1 MQTNSTIAAICTGHG
16 GAISVLRI
24 SGNDALEI
32 VSKSFKPL
40 KKGFSLAQDA
50 EANRIYNGFITD
62 GDSTEIDRVVVSVY
76 RAPHS
81 YTGEDIV
88 EISCHASSYI
98 QKEILN
104 LLIKNGAELAKP
116 GEFTRRAFQNH
127 KMDLSQAEAVADL
140 IASKSKA
147 EHDIAV
153 NQMRGGITQEIK
165 RLRDLLLKF
174 TSLMELELD
183 FSEED
188 VEFADRTEL
197 KSILKETETY
207 LSRLVKSFRLGNA
220 IKNGIPVAICGEPNA
235 GKSTLL
241 NALLNDERA
250 IVSDIP
256 GTTRDVLE
264 DYLNINGVTYRLID
278 TAGIRSTDDKIELIG
293 IDRAKNAISKA
304 EIVLIVLNPQNDI
317 SQQFSGIIPD
327 DFPREKIIAVVNK
340 SDVCGDADVSS
351 LPSAVTVVKISAK
364 HKTNLE
370 ELFAKI
376 SELGDVDYSQDEVI
390 LTNVRH
396 FTIFSDALA
405 SVQRAENAL
414 NSGLSGEFVSQDIRE
429 ALRSFAEITG
439 DEITTDEVLGN
450 IFKNFC
456 IGK

>member
-1 MQTNSTIAAICTGHG
+1 MQSNTTIAAICTGHG
-16 GAISVLRI
+16 GAIAVLRI
-24 SGNDALEI
+24 SGDDTLNI
-32 VSKSFKPL
+32 VSKIFSPL
-40 KKGFSLAQDA
+40 KKDFSLKDA
-50 EANRIYNGFITD
+50 EANRIYNGFIVD
-62 GDSTEIDRVVVSVY
+62 GDTEIDRVVLTIY

-81 YTGEDIV
+81 YTGEDVV

-98 QKEILN
+98 QKEILS
-104 LLIKNGAELAKP
+104 LLLKNGAQLAQR
-116 GEFTRRAFQNH
+116 GEFTRRAFQNK

-140 IASKSKA
+140 IASKTKA

-153 NQMRGGITQEIK
+153 NQMRGGIALEIK

-188 VEFADRTEL
+188 VEFADRSQL
-197 KSILKETETY
+197 RNILTETENY
-207 LSRLVKSFRLGNA
+207 LSRLVGSFKYGNA

-264 DYLNINGVTYRLID
+264 DFLTIDGTLYRLID
-278 TAGIRSTDDKIELIG
+278 TAGIRQTDDKIEKLG

-304 EIVLIVLNPQNDI
+304 EIVVVVLNPATDI
-317 SQQFSGIIPD
+317 LQQFSEIIPE
-327 DFPREKIIAVVNK
+327 DFPKSKIIAVVNK
-340 SDVCGDADVSS
+340 SDIYENCDVSV
-351 LPSAVTVVKISAK
+351 LPSGVKIVKISAK
-364 HKTNLE
+364 HKTNID
-370 ELFAKI
+370 ELFVKL
-376 SELGDVDYSQDEVI
+376 SDLGSVDYSQDEVI

-396 FTIFSDALA
+396 FTIFSEALDAIK
-405 SVQRAENAL
+405 RAETAL

-429 ALRSFAEITG
+429 ALRAFAEITG

>member
-1 MQTNSTIAAICTGHG
+1 MQSNNTISAICTGHG
-16 GAISVLRI
+16 GAIAVLRV
-24 SGNDALEI
+24 SGNDALKI
-32 VSKSFKPL
+32 VSKIFKPL
-40 KKGFSLAQDA
+40 KKGFLLENAG
-50 EANRIYNGFITD
+50 ANRVYNGFIVD
-62 GDSTEIDRVVVSVY
+62 GENEVDRVVLTVY

-81 YTGEDIV
+81 YTGEDVV
-88 EISCHASSYI
+88 EISCHASVYI
-98 QKEILN
+98 QKEILS
-104 LLIKNGAELAKP
+104 LLLKNGSLLAQR
-116 GEFTRRAFQNH
+116 GEFTRRAFQNK

-153 NQMRGGITQEIK
+153 NQMRGGITLEIK
-165 RLRDLLLKF
+165 RLRELLLKF

-188 VEFADRTEL
+188 VEFADRSQL
-197 KSILKETETY
+197 KAILKETENY
-207 LSRLVKSFRLGNA
+207 LTRLVKSFKYGNA

-264 DYLNINGVTYRLID
+264 DFLTVEGTLYRLID
-278 TAGIRSTDDKIELIG
+278 TAGIRQTDDKIEKLG
-293 IDRAKNAISKA
+293 IDRAKTAVSKA
-304 EIVLIVLNPQNDI
+304 EIVLIVLNPAGDI
-317 SQQFSGIIPD
+317 LKQFSEIIPE
-327 DFPREKIIAVVNK
+327 DFPREEIIAVVNK
-340 SDVCGDADVSS
+340 SDVYKNADISVLPPEVS
-351 LPSAVTVVKISAK
+351 VVKISAK

-370 ELFAKI
+370 ELFSKI
-376 SELGDVDYSQDEVI
+376 SALSVSDFSQDEVI

-396 FTIFSDALA
+396 FTIFTEALLA
-405 SVQRAENAL
+405 IERAENAL

-429 ALRSFAEITG
+429 ALRAFAEITG

>member
-1 MQTNSTIAAICTGHG
+1 MLSNTTITAICTGHG
-16 GAISVLRI
+16 GAIAVLRV
-24 SGNDALEI
+24 SGNDTLKI
-32 VSKSFKPL
+32 VSSIFKPL
-40 KKGFSLAQDA
+40 KKGFSLASDA
-50 EANRIYNGFITD
+50 EGNRIYNGYITD
-62 GDSTEIDRVVVSVY
+62 NDGNEIDRVVVSVY
-76 RAPHS
+76 LAPHS
-81 YTGEDIV
+81 YTGEDVV

-116 GEFTRRAFQNH
+116 GEFTRRAFQNK

-153 NQMRGGITQEIK
+153 NQMRGGITLEIK

-188 VEFADRTEL
+188 VEFADRTQL
-197 KSILKETETY
+197 KGILNETETY
-207 LSRLVKSFRLGNA
+207 LSRLVNSFRLGNA

-278 TAGIRSTDDKIELIG
+278 TAGIRATDDQIEKLG
-293 IDRAKNAISKA
+293 IDRAKNAIQKA
-304 EIVLIVLNPQNDI
+304 DIVLIVLNAAGDI
-317 SQQFSGIIPD
+317 LAQFHEIIPN
-327 DFPREKIIAVVNK
+327 DFPKSKVIAVVNK
-340 SDVCGDADVSS
+340 SDICGDIDVSV
-351 LPSAVTVVKISAK
+351 LPQDVHVVKISAK
-364 HKTNLE
+364 HRTYLDA
-370 ELFAKI
+370 LFAKI
-376 SELGDVDYSQDEVI
+376 SQLGVADYNQDEVI

-396 FTIFSDALA
+396 YTIFAEAL
-405 SVQRAENAL
+405 SSIQRAETAL
-414 NSGLSGEFVSQDIRE
+414 NSGLSGEFVSQDIRD

>member
-1 MQTNSTIAAICTGHG
+1 MQSNNTISAICTGHG
-16 GAISVLRI
+16 GAIAVLRV
-24 SGNDALEI
+24 SGNDALKI
-32 VSKSFKPL
+32 VSKIFKPL
-40 KKGFSLAQDA
+40 KKGFLLENAG
-50 EANRIYNGFITD
+50 ANRVYNGFIVD
-62 GDSTEIDRVVVSVY
+62 GENEVDRVVLTVY

-81 YTGEDIV
+81 YTGEDVV
-88 EISCHASSYI
+88 EISCHASVYI
-98 QKEILN
+98 QKEILS
-104 LLIKNGAELAKP
+104 LLLQNGSLLAQR
-116 GEFTRRAFQNH
+116 GEFTRRAFQNK

-153 NQMRGGITQEIK
+153 NQMRGGITLEIK
-165 RLRDLLLKF
+165 RLRELLLKF

-188 VEFADRTEL
+188 VEFADRSQL
-197 KSILKETETY
+197 KAILKETENY
-207 LSRLVKSFRLGNA
+207 LTRLVKSFKYGNA

-264 DYLNINGVTYRLID
+264 DFLTVDGTLYRLID
-278 TAGIRSTDDKIELIG
+278 TAGIRQTDDKIEKLG
-293 IDRAKNAISKA
+293 IDRAKTAVSKA
-304 EIVLIVLNPQNDI
+304 EIVLIVLNPAGDI
-317 SQQFSGIIPD
+317 LKQFSEIIPE
-327 DFPREKIIAVVNK
+327 DFPKEKIIAVVNK
-340 SDVCGDADVSS
+340 SDVYKNADISVLPPEVS
-351 LPSAVTVVKISAK
+351 VVKISAK

-370 ELFAKI
+370 ELFSKI
-376 SELGDVDYSQDEVI
+376 SALSVSDFSQDEVI

-396 FTIFSDALA
+396 FTIFTEALLA
-405 SVQRAENAL
+405 IERAENAL

-429 ALRSFAEITG
+429 ALRAFAEITG

>member
-1 MQTNSTIAAICTGHG
+1 MNTSTTIAAICTGHG
-16 GAISVLRI
+16 GAISVLRV
-24 SGNDALEI
+24 SGKDALTV
-32 VSKSFKPL
+32 VSKVFLPL
-40 KKGFSLAQDA
+40 KKSFSLAKDA
-50 EANRIYNGFITD
+50 EPNRIYNGFIVD
-62 GDSTEIDRVVVSVY
+62 QNGAEIDRVVFSVY
-76 RAPHS
+76 LAPHS
-81 YTGEDIV
+81 YTGENVV

-98 QKEILN
+98 QKEILSQ
-104 LLIKNGAELAKP
+104 LISHGAELAKP
-116 GEFTRRAFQNH
+116 GEFTRRAFQNK

-153 NQMRGGITQEIK
+153 NQMRGGITLEIK

-188 VEFADRTEL
+188 VEFADRSQL
-197 KSILKETETY
+197 KNILTETENY
-207 LSRLVKSFRLGNA
+207 LNRLVSSFKYGNA
-220 IKNGIPVAICGEPNA
+220 IKNGVPIAICGEPNA

-241 NALLNDERA
+241 NAMLNDERA

-264 DYLNINGVTYRLID
+264 DFLNINGVTYRLID
-278 TAGIRSTDDKIELIG
+278 TAGIRQTDDKIEKLG

-304 EIVLIVLNPQNDI
+304 EIVLIVLNPANDI
-317 SQQFSGIIPD
+317 SCQFAEIIPD
-327 DFPREKIIAVVNK
+327 GFPNEKIIAVVNK
-340 SDVCGDADVSS
+340 SDIYADVDISS
-351 LPSAVTVVKISAK
+351 LPQGVTVVKISAK
-364 HKTNLE
+364 HKTNLD

-376 SELGDVDYSQDEVI
+376 SDLSAFDFNQDEVI

-396 FTIFSDALA
+396 YTIFSEALSA
-405 SVQRAENAL
+405 IQRAQNAL
-414 NSGLSGEFVSQDIRE
+414 ESGLSGEFVSQDIRD
-429 ALRSFAEITG
+429 ALRAFADITG

>member
-1 MQTNSTIAAICTGHG
+1 MNNTTITAICTGHG

-24 SGNDALEI
+24 SGVDTLYILDKIFRPLRKDFSI
-32 VSKSFKPL
+32 VN
-40 KKGFSLAQDA
+40 A
-50 EANRIYNGFITD
+50 EANRLYNGFIVDND
-62 GDSTEIDRVVVSVY
+62 GNEIDRVVVTVY
-76 RAPHS
+76 LAPHS
-81 YTGEDIV
+81 YTGENV
-88 EISCHASSYI
+88 AEISCHASSYI
-98 QKEILN
+98 QKEILS
-104 LLIKNGAELAKP
+104 LLLKNGAQLAQP
-116 GEFTRRAFQNH
+116 GEFTRRAFQNK

-147 EHDIAV
+147 EHLLAV
-153 NQMRGGITQEIK
+153 NQMRGGITLEIK

-188 VEFADRTEL
+188 VEFADRTQL
-197 KSILKETETY
+197 KNILIETENY
-207 LSRLVKSFRLGNA
+207 LSRLVSSFKYGNA

-264 DYLNINGVTYRLID
+264 DYLNIDGVTYRLID
-278 TAGIRSTDDKIELIG
+278 TAGIRQTDDRIEKLG

-304 EIVLIVLNPQNDI
+304 EIVLIVLNPAGNIQ
-317 SQQFSGIIPD
+317 QQFDEIIPE
-327 DFPREKIIAVVNK
+327 DFPLEKIVAVINK
-340 SDVCGDADVSS
+340 SDIYADADISS
-351 LPSAVTVVKISAK
+351 LPQGVSVVKISAK
-364 HKTNLE
+364 HKTNLDG
-370 ELFAKI
+370 LFAKI
-376 SELGDVDYSQDEVI
+376 SQLSAFDFNQDEVI

-396 FTIFSDALA
+396 FTIFSEALDA
-405 SVQRAENAL
+405 VKRAETAL
-414 NSGLSGEFVSQDIRE
+414 ESGLSGEFVSQDIRD
-429 ALRSFAEITG
+429 ALRAFAEITG

>member
-1 MQTNSTIAAICTGHG
+1 MQSNTTIAAICTGVG
-16 GAISVLRI
+16 GAIAVLRI
-24 SGNDALEI
+24 SGENTLNI
-32 VSKSFKPL
+32 VSKVFKPL
-40 KKGFSLAQDA
+40 KKDFSLKDAQ
-50 EANRIYNGFITD
+50 ANRIYNGFIID
-62 GDSTEIDRVVVSVY
+62 GETEIDRVVLTIY

-81 YTGEDIV
+81 YTGEDVV

-98 QKEILN
+98 QKEILSV
-104 LLIKNGAELAKP
+104 LLKNGAELAQR
-116 GEFTRRAFQNH
+116 GEFTRRAFQNK

-153 NQMRGGITQEIK
+153 NQMRGGITSEIK

-188 VEFADRTEL
+188 VEFADRSQL
-197 KSILKETETY
+197 RNILTETQNY
-207 LSRLVKSFRLGNA
+207 LNRLVGSFKYGNA
-220 IKNGIPVAICGEPNA
+220 IKNGIPIAICGEPNA

-264 DYLNINGVTYRLID
+264 DFLNLNGVTYRLID
-278 TAGIRSTDDKIELIG
+278 TAGIRQTDDKIEKLG

-304 EIVLIVLNPQNDI
+304 EIVLIVLNPAGDI
-317 SQQFSGIIPD
+317 YKQFTEIIPE
-327 DFPREKIIAVVNK
+327 DFPREKIIAVINK
-340 SDVCGDADVSS
+340 SDIYKNADVSA
-351 LPSAVTVVKISAK
+351 LPSEISIVKISAK
-364 HKTNLE
+364 QKTNLD
-370 ELFAKI
+370 ELFSKI
-376 SELGDVDYSQDEVI
+376 SALSFSDFSQDEVI

-396 FTIFSDALA
+396 FTIFSEALE
-405 SVQRAENAL
+405 SVKRAETAL

-429 ALRSFAEITG
+429 ALRAFAEITG

>member
-1 MQTNSTIAAICTGHG
+1 MQSNTTIAAICTGHG
-16 GAISVLRI
+16 GAIAVLRI
-24 SGNDALEI
+24 SGENTLNI
-32 VSKSFKPL
+32 VSKVFKPL
-40 KKGFSLAQDA
+40 KKDFSLKDAQ
-50 EANRIYNGFITD
+50 ANCIYNGFIVD
-62 GDSTEIDRVVVSVY
+62 GETEIDRVVLTLY

-81 YTGEDIV
+81 YTGEDVV

-98 QKEILN
+98 QREILS
-104 LLIKNGAELAKP
+104 LLIKNGAQLAQR
-116 GEFTRRAFQNH
+116 GEFTRRAFQNK

-153 NQMRGGITQEIK
+153 NQMRGGITLEIK

-188 VEFADRTEL
+188 VEFADRSQL
-197 KSILKETETY
+197 RKILTETENY
-207 LSRLVKSFRLGNA
+207 LNRLVGSFKYGNA

-264 DYLNINGVTYRLID
+264 DFLTIDGTLYRLID
-278 TAGIRSTDDKIELIG
+278 TAGIRQTDDKIEKLG

-304 EIVLIVLNPQNDI
+304 EIVVVVLNPATDI
-317 SQQFSGIIPD
+317 LQQFSQIIPE
-327 DFPREKIIAVVNK
+327 DFPKSKIIAVVNK
-340 SDVCGDADVSS
+340 SDIYENADTSV
-351 LPSAVTVVKISAK
+351 LPSGVSIIKISAK

-370 ELFAKI
+370 ELFSKI
-376 SELGDVDYSQDEVI
+376 SALGSVDYSQDEVV

-396 FTIFSDALA
+396 FTIFSEALE
-405 SVQRAENAL
+405 SVKRAETAL

-429 ALRSFAEITG
+429 ALRAFAEITG

>member
-1 MQTNSTIAAICTGHG
+1 MQSNNTISAICTGHG
-16 GAISVLRI
+16 GAIAVLRV
-24 SGNDALEI
+24 SGNDALKI
-32 VSKSFKPL
+32 VSNVFKPL
-40 KKGFSLAQDA
+40 KKGFLLENAG
-50 EANRIYNGFITD
+50 ANRVYNGFIVD
-62 GDSTEIDRVVVSVY
+62 GENEVDRVVLTVY

-81 YTGEDIV
+81 YTGEDVV
-88 EISCHASSYI
+88 EISCHASVYI
-98 QKEILN
+98 QKEILS
-104 LLIKNGAELAKP
+104 LLLNNGSLLAQR
-116 GEFTRRAFQNH
+116 GEFTRRAFQNK

-153 NQMRGGITQEIK
+153 NQMRGGITLEIK
-165 RLRDLLLKF
+165 RLRELLLKF

-188 VEFADRTEL
+188 VEFADRSQL
-197 KSILKETETY
+197 KAILKETENY
-207 LSRLVKSFRLGNA
+207 LTRLVKSFKYGNA

-264 DYLNINGVTYRLID
+264 DFLTVEGTLYRLID
-278 TAGIRSTDDKIELIG
+278 TAGIRQTDDKIEKLG
-293 IDRAKNAISKA
+293 IDRAKTAVSKA
-304 EIVLIVLNPQNDI
+304 EIVLIVLNPAGDI
-317 SQQFSGIIPD
+317 LKQFSEIIPE

-340 SDVCGDADVSS
+340 SDVYKNADISVLPPEVS
-351 LPSAVTVVKISAK
+351 VVKISAK

-370 ELFAKI
+370 ELFSKI
-376 SELGDVDYSQDEVI
+376 SALSVSDFSQDEVI

-396 FTIFSDALA
+396 FTIFTEALLA
-405 SVQRAENAL
+405 IERAENAL

-429 ALRSFAEITG
+429 ALRAFAEITG

>member
-1 MQTNSTIAAICTGHG
+1 MNNTTIAAICTGHG
-16 GAISVLRI
+16 GAISVLRV
-24 SGNDALEI
+24 SGVDTLYI
-32 VSKSFKPL
+32 IDKIFRPL
-40 KKGFSLAQDA
+40 RNGFSIVDA
-50 EANRIYNGFITD
+50 EANRLYNGFIVDND
-62 GDSTEIDRVVVSVY
+62 GSEVDRVVVTVY

-81 YTGEDIV
+81 YTGEDVV
-88 EISCHASSYI
+88 EISCHASIYI
-98 QKEILN
+98 QKEILS
-104 LLIKNGAELAKP
+104 LLLKNGAQLAQP
-116 GEFTRRAFQNH
+116 GEFTRRAFQNK

-147 EHDIAV
+147 EHLIAV
-153 NQMRGGITQEIK
+153 NQMRGGITLEIK

-188 VEFADRTEL
+188 VEFADRTQL
-197 KSILKETETY
+197 NDILTETENY
-207 LSRLVKSFRLGNA
+207 LSRLVSSFKYGNA

-264 DYLNINGVTYRLID
+264 DYLNINGVTCRLID
-278 TAGIRSTDDKIELIG
+278 TAGIRQTDDRIEKLG

-304 EIVLIVLNPQNDI
+304 EIVLIVLNPASDI
-317 SQQFSGIIPD
+317 QKQFDEIVPE

-340 SDVCGDADVSS
+340 SDVYADADISS
-351 LPSAVTVVKISAK
+351 LPDAVSVVKISAK
-364 HKTNLE
+364 HKTNLN
-370 ELFAKI
+370 ELFEKI
-376 SELGDVDYSQDEVI
+376 SALSAFDFNQDEVI

-396 FTIFSDALA
+396 FTIFSEALDA
-405 SVQRAENAL
+405 VERAETAL
-414 NSGLSGEFVSQDIRE
+414 KSGLSGEFVSQDIRD
-429 ALRSFAEITG
+429 ALRAFAEITG

>member
-1 MQTNSTIAAICTGHG
+1 MQSNTTIAAICTGHG
-16 GAISVLRI
+16 GAIAVLRI
-24 SGNDALEI
+24 SGENTLNI
-32 VSKSFKPL
+32 VSKVFKPL
-40 KKGFSLAQDA
+40 KKDFSLKDAQ
-50 EANRIYNGFITD
+50 ANRIYNGFIVD
-62 GDSTEIDRVVVSVY
+62 GETEIDRVVLTIY

-81 YTGEDIV
+81 YTGEDVV

-98 QKEILN
+98 QKEILSV
-104 LLIKNGAELAKP
+104 LIKNGAQLAQR
-116 GEFTRRAFQNH
+116 GEFTRRAFQNK

-153 NQMRGGITQEIK
+153 NQMRGGITLEIK

-188 VEFADRTEL
+188 VEFADRSQL
-197 KSILKETETY
+197 RKILTETENY
-207 LSRLVKSFRLGNA
+207 LNRLVGSFKYGNA

-264 DYLNINGVTYRLID
+264 DFLTIDGTLYRLID
-278 TAGIRSTDDKIELIG
+278 TAGIRQTDDKIEKLG

-304 EIVLIVLNPQNDI
+304 EIVVVVLNPTTDI
-317 SQQFSGIIPD
+317 LQQFSQIIPE
-327 DFPREKIIAVVNK
+327 DFPKSKIIAVVNK
-340 SDVCGDADVSS
+340 SDIYENADTSV
-351 LPSAVTVVKISAK
+351 LPSGVSIIKISAK

-370 ELFAKI
+370 ELFSKI
-376 SELGDVDYSQDEVI
+376 SALGSVDYSQDEVV

-396 FTIFSDALA
+396 FTIFSEALE
-405 SVQRAENAL
+405 SVKRAETAL
-414 NSGLSGEFVSQDIRE
+414 SSGLSGEFVSQDIRE
-429 ALRSFAEITG
+429 ALRAFAEITG

>member
-1 MQTNSTIAAICTGHG
+1 MLSNTTITAICTGHG
-16 GAISVLRI
+16 GAIAVLRV
-24 SGNDALEI
+24 SGNDTLKI
-32 VSKSFKPL
+32 VSSIFKPL
-40 KKGFSLAQDA
+40 KKGFSLASDA
-50 EANRIYNGFITD
+50 EGNRIYNGYITD
-62 GDSTEIDRVVVSVY
+62 NDGNEIDRVVVSVY
-76 RAPHS
+76 LAPHS
-81 YTGEDIV
+81 YTGEDVV

-104 LLIKNGAELAKP
+104 LLIKSGAQLAKP
-116 GEFTRRAFQNH
+116 GEFTRRAFQNK

-153 NQMRGGITQEIK
+153 NQMRGGITLEIK

-188 VEFADRTEL
+188 VEFADRTQL
-197 KSILKETETY
+197 KGILNETETY
-207 LSRLVKSFRLGNA
+207 LSRLVNSFRLGNA

-278 TAGIRSTDDKIELIG
+278 TAGIRSTDDKIEKLG
-293 IDRAKNAISKA
+293 IDRAKNAIQKA
-304 EIVLIVLNPQNDI
+304 DIVLIVLNAAGDI
-317 SQQFSGIIPD
+317 LAQFHEIIPN
-327 DFPREKIIAVVNK
+327 DFPKSKVIAVVNK
-340 SDVCGDADVSS
+340 SDICGDVDVSV
-351 LPSAVTVVKISAK
+351 LPQDVHVVKISAK
-364 HKTNLE
+364 HRTNLDA
-370 ELFAKI
+370 LFAKI
-376 SELGDVDYSQDEVI
+376 SQLGAADYNQDEVI

-396 FTIFSDALA
+396 YTIFAEAL
-405 SVQRAENAL
+405 SSIQRAETAL
-414 NSGLSGEFVSQDIRE
+414 NSGLSGEFVSQDIRD
-429 ALRSFAEITG
+429 ALRLFAEITG

>member
-24 SGNDALEI
+24 SGSDALEI

-81 YTGEDIV
+81 YTGEDVV

-278 TAGIRSTDDKIELIG
+278 TAGIRSTDDKIELLG

-439 DEITTDEVLGN
+439 DEITTDEVLGE

>member
-1 MQTNSTIAAICTGHG
+1 MLNNTTIAAVCTGRG
-16 GAISVLRI
+16 GAIAVLRV
-24 SGNDALEI
+24 SGNHTLFIIDKI
-32 VSKSFKPL
+32 FRPL
-40 KKGFSLAQDA
+40 KKDFSIINA
-50 EANRIYNGFITD
+50 EPNHIYNGFII
-62 GDSTEIDRVVVSVY
+62 GEGGEEVDRVVVTVY
-76 RAPHS
+76 LAPHS
-81 YTGEDIV
+81 YTGENV
-88 EISCHASSYI
+88 AEISCHASSYI
-98 QKEILN
+98 QKEILS
-104 LLIKNGAELAKP
+104 LLLKNGAQLAQP
-116 GEFTRRAFQNH
+116 GEFTRRAFQNK

-147 EHDIAV
+147 EHLLAV
-153 NQMRGGITQEIK
+153 NQMRGGITLEIK

-188 VEFADRTEL
+188 VEFADRTQL
-197 KSILKETETY
+197 KNILIETENY
-207 LSRLVKSFRLGNA
+207 LSRRVSSFKYGNA

-264 DYLNINGVTYRLID
+264 DYLNIDGVTYRLID
-278 TAGIRSTDDKIELIG
+278 TAGIRQTDDRIEKLG

-304 EIVLIVLNPQNDI
+304 EIVLIVLNPAGNIQ
-317 SQQFSGIIPD
+317 QQFDEIIPE
-327 DFPREKIIAVVNK
+327 DFPREKIIAVINK
-340 SDVCGDADVSS
+340 SDIYADTDISS
-351 LPSAVTVVKISAK
+351 LPQGVSVVKISAK
-364 HKTNLE
+364 HKTNLDG
-370 ELFAKI
+370 LFAKI
-376 SELGDVDYSQDEVI
+376 SQLSAFDFNQDEVI

-396 FTIFSDALA
+396 FTIFSEALDA
-405 SVQRAENAL
+405 VKRAETAL
-414 NSGLSGEFVSQDIRE
+414 ESGLSGEFVSQDIRD
-429 ALRSFAEITG
+429 ALRAFAEITG

>member
-1 MQTNSTIAAICTGHG
+1 MNNTTITAICTGHG

-24 SGNDALEI
+24 SGGDTLYILDKIFRPLRKDFSI
-32 VSKSFKPL
+32 VN
-40 KKGFSLAQDA
+40 A
-50 EANRIYNGFITD
+50 EANRLYNGFIVDND
-62 GDSTEIDRVVVSVY
+62 GNEIDRVVVTVY
-76 RAPHS
+76 LSPHS
-81 YTGEDIV
+81 YTGENV
-88 EISCHASSYI
+88 AEISCHASSYI
-98 QKEILN
+98 QKEILS
-104 LLIKNGAELAKP
+104 LLLKNGAQLAQP
-116 GEFTRRAFQNH
+116 GEFTRRAFQNK

-147 EHDIAV
+147 EHLLAV
-153 NQMRGGITQEIK
+153 NQMRGGITMEIK

-188 VEFADRTEL
+188 VEFADRTQL
-197 KSILKETETY
+197 KNILTETENY
-207 LSRLVKSFRLGNA
+207 LSRLVSSFKYGNA

-264 DYLNINGVTYRLID
+264 DYLNIDGVTYRLID
-278 TAGIRSTDDKIELIG
+278 TAGIRQTDDRIEKLG

-304 EIVLIVLNPQNDI
+304 EIVLIVLNPAGNIQ
-317 SQQFSGIIPD
+317 QQFDEIIPE
-327 DFPREKIIAVVNK
+327 DFPREKIIAVINK
-340 SDVCGDADVSS
+340 SDIYADTDISS
-351 LPSAVTVVKISAK
+351 LPQGVSVVKISAK
-364 HKTNLE
+364 HKTNLDG
-370 ELFAKI
+370 LFAKI
-376 SELGDVDYSQDEVI
+376 SQLSAFDFNQDEVI

-396 FTIFSDALA
+396 FTIFSEALDA
-405 SVQRAENAL
+405 VKRAETAL
-414 NSGLSGEFVSQDIRE
+414 ESGLSGEFVSQDIRD
-429 ALRSFAEITG
+429 ALRAFAEITG

>member
-1 MQTNSTIAAICTGHG
+1 MLKNTTISAICTGRG
-16 GAISVLRI
+16 GAIAVLRV
-24 SGNDALEI
+24 SGNDTLYI
-32 VSKSFKPL
+32 LDKIFRPL
-40 KKGFSLAQDA
+40 RKGFSIVDA
-50 EANRIYNGFITD
+50 EPNRIYNGFII
-62 GDSTEIDRVVVSVY
+62 GDNGNEVDRVVVSVY

-81 YTGEDIV
+81 YTGENV
-88 EISCHASSYI
+88 AEISCHASTYI
-98 QKEILN
+98 QSEILR
-104 LLIKNGAELAKP
+104 LLVKNGAELAKP

-153 NQMRGGITQEIK
+153 IQMRGGITLEIK

-188 VEFADRTEL
+188 VEFADRTQL
-197 KSILKETETY
+197 KDILTETKSY
-207 LSRLVKSFRLGNA
+207 LNRLVGSFKLGNA

-278 TAGIRSTDDKIELIG
+278 TAGIRQTNDTIEKLG
-293 IDRAKNAISKA
+293 IDRAKAAISKA
-304 EIVLIVLNPQNDI
+304 EIVLIVLNPADDI
-317 SQQFSGIIPD
+317 HRQFADIIPD
-327 DFPREKIIAVVNK
+327 GFPCEKVIAVVNK
-340 SDVCGDADVSS
+340 SDVYPDADVTS
-351 LPSAVTVVKISAK
+351 LPDGVGVVKISAK
-364 HKTNLE
+364 HKTNLD
-370 ELFAKI
+370 ELFTKI
-376 SELGDVDYSQDEVI
+376 SNLGVADFNEDEVI
-390 LTNVRH
+390 LTNERH
-396 FTIFSDALA
+396 YTIFSEALA
-405 SVQRAENAL
+405 AIERAETAL
-414 NSGLSGEFVSQDIRE
+414 ISGLSGEFVSQDIRD
-429 ALRSFAEITG
+429 ALRAFADITG

>member
-1 MQTNSTIAAICTGHG
+1 MQSNSTISAICTGHG
-16 GAISVLRI
+16 GAIAVLRV
-24 SGNDALEI
+24 SGNDSLKI
-32 VSKSFKPL
+32 VSKIFKPL
-40 KKGFSLAQDA
+40 KEGFSIDTDA
-50 EANRIYNGFITD
+50 KANHIYNGFIVD
-62 GDSTEIDRVVVSVY
+62 GENEVDRVVLSVY

-81 YTGEDIV
+81 YTGEDVV
-88 EISCHASSYI
+88 EISCHASIYV
-98 QKEILN
+98 QKEILS
-104 LLIKNGAELAKP
+104 LLLKNGSLLAQR
-116 GEFTRRAFQNH
+116 GEFTRRAFQNK

-153 NQMRGGITQEIK
+153 NQMRGGITLEIK

-188 VEFADRTEL
+188 VEFADRSQL
-197 KSILKETETY
+197 KNILKETENY
-207 LSRLVKSFRLGNA
+207 LTRLVKSFKYGNA
-220 IKNGIPVAICGEPNA
+220 IKNGVPVAICGEPNA

-264 DYLNINGVTYRLID
+264 DFLTIDGTLYRLID
-278 TAGIRSTDDKIELIG
+278 TAGIRQTDDKIEKLG
-293 IDRAKNAISKA
+293 IDRAKTAVSRA
-304 EIVLIVLNPQNDI
+304 EIVLIVLNPAGDI
-317 SQQFSGIIPD
+317 SKQFTEIIPE

-340 SDVCGDADVSS
+340 SDVYKNADVSA
-351 LPSAVTVVKISAK
+351 LPSEISIVKISAK
-364 HKTNLE
+364 QKTNLD
-370 ELFAKI
+370 ELFSKI
-376 SELGDVDYSQDEVI
+376 SALSFSDFSQDEVI

-396 FTIFSDALA
+396 FTIFTEALLA
-405 SVQRAENAL
+405 IKRAETAL
-414 NSGLSGEFVSQDIRE
+414 NSALSGEFVSQDIRE
-429 ALRSFAEITG
+429 ALRAFAEITG

>member
-1 MQTNSTIAAICTGHG
+1 MLSNTTITAICTGHG
-16 GAISVLRI
+16 GAIAVLRV
-24 SGNDALEI
+24 SGNDTLKI
-32 VSKSFKPL
+32 VSSIFKPL
-40 KKGFSLAQDA
+40 KKGFSLASDA
-50 EANRIYNGFITD
+50 EGNRIYNGYITD
-62 GDSTEIDRVVVSVY
+62 NDGNEIDRVVVSVY
-76 RAPHS
+76 LAPHS
-81 YTGEDIV
+81 YTGEDVV

-104 LLIKNGAELAKP
+104 LLIKNGAQLAKP
-116 GEFTRRAFQNH
+116 GEFTRRAFQNK

-153 NQMRGGITQEIK
+153 NQMRGGITLEIK

-188 VEFADRTEL
+188 VEFADRTQL
-197 KSILKETETY
+197 KGILNETETY
-207 LSRLVKSFRLGNA
+207 LSRLVNSFRLGNA

-278 TAGIRSTDDKIELIG
+278 TAGIRSTDDQIEKLG
-293 IDRAKNAISKA
+293 IDRAKNAIQKA
-304 EIVLIVLNPQNDI
+304 DIVLIVLNAAGDI
-317 SQQFSGIIPD
+317 LAQFHEIIPY
-327 DFPREKIIAVVNK
+327 DFPKSKVIAVVNK
-340 SDVCGDADVSS
+340 SDICGDVDVSV
-351 LPSAVTVVKISAK
+351 LPQDVHVVKISAK
-364 HKTNLE
+364 HRTNLDA
-370 ELFAKI
+370 LFAKI
-376 SELGDVDYSQDEVI
+376 SQLGAADYNQDEVI

-396 FTIFSDALA
+396 YTIFAEALT
-405 SVQRAENAL
+405 SIQRAESAL
-414 NSGLSGEFVSQDIRE
+414 NSGLSGEFVSQDIRD

>member
-1 MQTNSTIAAICTGHG
+1 MQSNTTIAAICTGVG
-16 GAISVLRI
+16 GAIAVLRI
-24 SGNDALEI
+24 SGENTLNI
-32 VSKSFKPL
+32 VSKVFKPL
-40 KKGFSLAQDA
+40 KKDFSLKDAQ
-50 EANRIYNGFITD
+50 ANRIYNGFIID
-62 GDSTEIDRVVVSVY
+62 GETEIDRVVLTIY

-81 YTGEDIV
+81 YTGEDVV

-98 QKEILN
+98 QKEILSV
-104 LLIKNGAELAKP
+104 LLKNGAELAQR
-116 GEFTRRAFQNH
+116 GEFTRRAFQNK

-153 NQMRGGITQEIK
+153 NQMRGGITSEIK

-188 VEFADRTEL
+188 VEFADRSQL
-197 KSILKETETY
+197 RNILTETENY
-207 LSRLVKSFRLGNA
+207 LNRLVGSFKYGNA
-220 IKNGIPVAICGEPNA
+220 IKNGIPIAICGEPNA

-264 DYLNINGVTYRLID
+264 DFLNLNGVTYRLID
-278 TAGIRSTDDKIELIG
+278 TAGIRQTDDKIEKLG

-304 EIVLIVLNPQNDI
+304 EIVLIVLNPAGDI
-317 SQQFSGIIPD
+317 YKQFTEIIPE
-327 DFPREKIIAVVNK
+327 DFPREKIIAVINK
-340 SDVCGDADVSS
+340 SDIYKNTDVSA
-351 LPSAVTVVKISAK
+351 LPSEISIVKISAK
-364 HKTNLE
+364 QKTNLD
-370 ELFAKI
+370 ELFSKI
-376 SELGDVDYSQDEVI
+376 SALSFSDFSQDEVI

-396 FTIFSDALA
+396 FTIFSEALE
-405 SVQRAENAL
+405 SVKRAETAL

-429 ALRSFAEITG
+429 ALRAFAEITG

>member
-1 MQTNSTIAAICTGHG
+1 MQSNNTISAICTGHG
-16 GAISVLRI
+16 GAIAVLRV
-24 SGNDALEI
+24 SGNGALKI
-32 VSKSFKPL
+32 VSKIFKPL
-40 KKGFSLAQDA
+40 KKGFLLENAG
-50 EANRIYNGFITD
+50 ANRVYNGFIVD
-62 GDSTEIDRVVVSVY
+62 GENEVDRVVLTVY

-81 YTGEDIV
+81 YTGEDVV
-88 EISCHASSYI
+88 EISCHASVYI
-98 QKEILN
+98 QKEILS
-104 LLIKNGAELAKP
+104 LLLKNGSLLAQR
-116 GEFTRRAFQNH
+116 GEFTRRAFQNK

-153 NQMRGGITQEIK
+153 NQMRGGITLEIK
-165 RLRDLLLKF
+165 RLRELLLKF

-188 VEFADRTEL
+188 VEFADRSQL
-197 KSILKETETY
+197 KAILKETENY
-207 LSRLVKSFRLGNA
+207 LTRLVKSFKYGNA

-264 DYLNINGVTYRLID
+264 DFLTVEGTLYRLID
-278 TAGIRSTDDKIELIG
+278 TAGIRQTDDKIEKLG
-293 IDRAKNAISKA
+293 IDRAKTAVSKA
-304 EIVLIVLNPQNDI
+304 EIVLIVLNPAGDI
-317 SQQFSGIIPD
+317 LKQFSEIIPE

-340 SDVCGDADVSS
+340 SDVYKNADISVLPPEVS
-351 LPSAVTVVKISAK
+351 VVKISAK

-370 ELFAKI
+370 ELFSKI
-376 SELGDVDYSQDEVI
+376 SALSVSDFSQDEVI

-396 FTIFSDALA
+396 FTIFTEALLA
-405 SVQRAENAL
+405 IERAENAL

-429 ALRSFAEITG
+429 ALRAFAEITG

>member
-1 MQTNSTIAAICTGHG
+1 MLSNTTITAICTGHG
-16 GAISVLRI
+16 GAIAVLRV
-24 SGNDALEI
+24 SGNDTLKI
-32 VSKSFKPL
+32 VSSIFKPL
-40 KKGFSLAQDA
+40 KKGFSLASDA
-50 EANRIYNGFITD
+50 EGNRIYNGYITD
-62 GDSTEIDRVVVSVY
+62 SDGNEIDRVVVSVY
-76 RAPHS
+76 LAPHS
-81 YTGEDIV
+81 YTGEDVV

-104 LLIKNGAELAKP
+104 LLIKNGAQLAKP
-116 GEFTRRAFQNH
+116 GEFTRRAFQNK

-153 NQMRGGITQEIK
+153 NQMRGGITLEIK

-188 VEFADRTEL
+188 VEFADRTQL
-197 KSILKETETY
+197 KGILNETETY
-207 LSRLVKSFRLGNA
+207 LSRLVNSFRLGNA

-278 TAGIRSTDDKIELIG
+278 TAGIRATDDQIEKLG
-293 IDRAKNAISKA
+293 IDRAKNAIQKA
-304 EIVLIVLNPQNDI
+304 DIVLIVLNAAGDI
-317 SQQFSGIIPD
+317 LAQFKEIIPN
-327 DFPREKIIAVVNK
+327 DFPKSKVIAVVNK
-340 SDVCGDADVSS
+340 SDICGDVDVSV
-351 LPSAVTVVKISAK
+351 LPQDVHVVKISAK
-364 HKTNLE
+364 HRTNLDA
-370 ELFAKI
+370 LFAKI
-376 SELGDVDYSQDEVI
+376 SQLGVADYNQDAVI

-396 FTIFSDALA
+396 YTIFAEALT
-405 SVQRAENAL
+405 SIQRAETAL
-414 NSGLSGEFVSQDIRE
+414 NSGLSGEFVSQDIRD

-439 DEITTDEVLGN
+439 DKITTDEVLGN

>member
-24 SGNDALEI
+24 SGNDALKI

-450 IFKNFC
+450 IFKN
-456 IGK
+456 

>member
-104 LLIKNGAELAKP
+104 LLIKNGAELANP

-304 EIVLIVLNPQNDI
+304 EIVLIVLNPQNNI
-317 SQQFSGIIPD
+317 NQQFSGIIPD
-327 DFPREKIIAVVNK
+327 DFPHEKIIAVVNK
-340 SDVCGDADVSS
+340 SDICGDIDVNV
-351 LPSAVTVVKISAK
+351 LPQNVHIVKISAK
-364 HKTNLE
+364 HKTNLD

-376 SELGDVDYSQDEVI
+376 SELGSADYNQDEVI

-405 SVQRAENAL
+405 SVQRAETAL
-414 NSGLSGEFVSQDIRE
+414 DSGLSSEFVSQDIRE

>member
-1 MQTNSTIAAICTGHG
+1 MNTSTTIAAICTGHG
-16 GAISVLRI
+16 GAISVLRV
-24 SGNDALEI
+24 SGKDALTV
-32 VSKSFKPL
+32 VSKVFSPL
-40 KKGFSLAQDA
+40 KKSFSLAKDA
-50 EANRIYNGFITD
+50 EPNRIYNGFIVD
-62 GDSTEIDRVVVSVY
+62 QNGAEIDRVVLSVY
-76 RAPHS
+76 LAPHS
-81 YTGEDIV
+81 YTGENVV

-98 QKEILN
+98 QKEILTQ
-104 LLIKNGAELAKP
+104 LISHGAELAKP
-116 GEFTRRAFQNH
+116 GEFTRRAFQNK

-153 NQMRGGITQEIK
+153 NQMRGGITLEIK

-188 VEFADRTEL
+188 VEFADRSQL
-197 KSILKETETY
+197 KNILTETENY
-207 LSRLVKSFRLGNA
+207 LNRLVSSFKYGNA
-220 IKNGIPVAICGEPNA
+220 IKNGVPIAICGEPNA

-241 NALLNDERA
+241 NAMLNDERA

-264 DYLNINGVTYRLID
+264 DFLNINGVTYRLID
-278 TAGIRSTDDKIELIG
+278 TAGIRQTDDKIEKLG

-304 EIVLIVLNPQNDI
+304 EIVLIVLNPANDI
-317 SQQFSGIIPD
+317 SCQFAEIIPD
-327 DFPREKIIAVVNK
+327 GFPNEKIIAVVNK
-340 SDVCGDADVSS
+340 SDIYVDADISS
-351 LPSAVTVVKISAK
+351 LPQGVTVVKISAK
-364 HKTNLE
+364 HKTNLD
-370 ELFAKI
+370 ELFAKL
-376 SELGDVDYSQDEVI
+376 SDLSAFDFNQDEVI

-396 FTIFSDALA
+396 YTIFSEALSA
-405 SVQRAENAL
+405 IQRAQNAL
-414 NSGLSGEFVSQDIRE
+414 ESGLSGEFVSQDIRD
-429 ALRSFAEITG
+429 ALRAFADITG

>member
-1 MQTNSTIAAICTGHG
+1 MKTDTTIAAICTGRG
-16 GAISVLRI
+16 GAIAVLRV
-24 SGNDALEI
+24 SGSDTFEI
-32 VSKSFKPL
+32 LNNVFRPL
-40 KKGFSLAQDA
+40 KKDFSILDA
-50 EANRIYNGFITD
+50 EANRIYNGFIID
-62 GDSTEIDRVVVSVY
+62 DNGNEIDRVVVTAY

-81 YTGEDIV
+81 YTGEDVV

-98 QKEILN
+98 QKEILSV
-104 LLIKNGAELAKP
+104 LIKNGAELAKH
-116 GEFTRRAFQNH
+116 GEFTRRAFQNK

-153 NQMRGGITQEIK
+153 RQMRGGITLEIK

-188 VEFADRTEL
+188 VEFADRSQL
-197 KSILKETETY
+197 KNILQETETY
-207 LSRLVKSFRLGNA
+207 LQRLVKSFKYGNA

-264 DYLNINGVTYRLID
+264 DFLTIDGTLYRLID
-278 TAGIRSTDDKIELIG
+278 TAGIRETNDQIEKLG
-293 IDRAKNAISKA
+293 IDRAKSAISKA
-304 EIVLIVLNPQNDI
+304 EIALIVLNPANDI
-317 SQQFSGIIPD
+317 QRQFSEIIPD
-327 DFPREKIIAVVNK
+327 DFPKPKIIAVVNK
-340 SDVCGDADVSS
+340 SDIYNDADISS
-351 LPSAVTVVKISAK
+351 LPAGVNIVKISAK
-364 HKTNLE
+364 HRTNLE
-370 ELFAKI
+370 ELFSKI
-376 SELGDVDYSQDEVI
+376 SALSVSDFNQDEVI

-396 FTIFSDALA
+396 FTIFSEALA
-405 SVQRAENAL
+405 SIQRAETAL
-414 NSGLSGEFVSQDIRE
+414 NSGLSGEFVSQDIRD
-429 ALRSFAEITG
+429 ALRAFAEITG